1 MKYRLS
7 DNCIVQIVRLVQLGI
22 LTGTD
27 ISDQLRLM
35 EVQPGENDML
45 VPTPSFMENFE
56 NNIQRLSQEA
66 NNTTQTTTD
75 GSENLIF
82 SE

>member
-1 MKYRLS
+1 
-7 DNCIVQIVRLVQLGI
+7 
-22 LTGTD
+22 
-27 ISDQLRLM
+27 M

-66 NNTTQTTTD
+66 NNTAQTTTD
-75 GSENLIF
+75 GSEKLIF
-82 SE
+82 SEWKIKA